1 MLDSLEDLVSALTK
15 LPSIGRK
22 SAWRL
27 ALYLMERPESEV
39 RYLADTIAA
48 VRQKVRRCTACFNYS
63 EQEICAVCSS
73 LSRDKSLICVVE
85 KPTDV
90 FTIENAGR
98 YRGLYHVLGGLL
110 SPLNGITAEKLQ
122 FPRLMERLRT
132 GGVGE
137 VIIGLGG
144 SSDAETTSLYIARI
158 LKDENVR
165 VTRFA
170 RGLPAGLE
178 LEHVDQLT
186 LTQALSERIDV
197 VRGWGGGSSAV

>member
-1 MLDSLEDLVSALTK
+1 MLESLEELVTALSK
-15 LPSIGRK
+15 LPTIGRK

-27 ALYLMERPESEV
+27 ALYLMERPETEA
-39 RYLADTIAA
+39 RHLADTVLA
-48 VRQKVRRCTACFNYS
+48 VRRKIRRCTVCHNYS
-63 EQEICAVCSS
+63 EEEVCAVCVSQA
-73 LSRDKSLICVVE
+73 RDRTLVCVVE

-90 FTIENAGR
+90 FTIESAGR

-122 FPRLMERLRT
+122 IASLRERLRT
-132 GGVGE
+132 GGDGVRE

-144 SSDAETTSLYIARI
+144 SGDAETTALYLARV
-158 LKDENVR
+158 LRGEGVK

-186 LTQALSERIDV
+186 LTQALTERIDV
-197 VRGWGGGSSAV
+197 MYRD

>member
-1 MLDSLEDLVSALTK
+1 MLDSLETLVTALNK
-15 LPSIGRK
+15 LPTIGRK

-39 RYLADTIAA
+39 NHIAGVITS
-48 VRQKVRRCTACFNYS
+48 VRQKIRRCAICHNYS
-63 EQEICAVCSS
+63 EQEICAVCASA
-73 LSRDKSLICVVE
+73 SRDKSVICVVE
-85 KPTDV
+85 KPTDAL
-90 FTIENAGR
+90 TIENSGR

-110 SPLNGITAEKLQ
+110 SPLNGVTAEKLRIAQ
-122 FPRLMERLRT
+122 FVERL
-132 GGVGE
+132 GAGCVKE

-144 SSDAETTSLYIARI
+144 SGDAETTSLYIARI
-158 LKDENVR
+158 LRDKDVR

-186 LTQALSERIDV
+186 LTQALNERIDV
-197 VRGWGGGSSAV
+197 SRCGEW

>member
-1 MLDSLEDLVSALTK
+1 MLDSLEELVAALSK
-15 LPSIGRK
+15 LPTIGRK

-27 ALYLMERPESEV
+27 ALHLIERPESEA
-39 RYLADTIAA
+39 RHLADAVLT
-48 VRQKVRRCTACFNYS
+48 VRQKIRRCVVCHNYS
-63 EQEICAVCSS
+63 EQEVCTVCASQV
-73 LSRDKSLICVVE
+73 RDRTLVCVVE

-110 SPLNGITAEKLQ
+110 SPLNGITADKLQ
-122 FPRLMERLRT
+122 IASLKERLRSSDDD
-132 GGVGE
+132 VKE

-144 SSDAETTSLYIARI
+144 SGDAETTALYLARV
-158 LKDENVR
+158 LRDEGVK

-178 LEHVDQLT
+178 LEHVDLLT
-186 LTQALSERIDV
+186 LTQALTERIDV
-197 VRGWGGGSSAV
+197 MHRD

>member
-1 MLDSLEDLVSALTK
+1 MVAALNK
-15 LPSIGRK
+15 LPTIGRK

-27 ALYLMERPESEV
+27 ALHLMERPESEV
-39 RYLADTIAA
+39 RHLADTIAS
-48 VRQKVRRCTACFNYS
+48 VRRKITRCSVCFNYS
-63 EQEICAVCSS
+63 EQEVCAVCSS
-73 LSRDKSLICVVE
+73 PSRDRSVICVVE

-90 FTIENAGR
+90 FTIESAGR

-122 FPRLMERLRT
+122 FAQLMDRLRI
-132 GGVGE
+132 GE
-137 VIIGLGG
+137 TAEIIIGLGG
-144 SSDAETTSLYIARI
+144 SGDAETTSLYIARV
-158 LKDENVR
+158 LKDKNVR

-186 LTQALSERIDV
+186 LTQALTERINV
-197 VRGWGGGSSAV
+197 CVL

>member
-1 MLDSLEDLVSALTK
+1 MLESLEELVAALSK
-15 LPSIGRK
+15 LPTIGRK

-27 ALYLMERPESEV
+27 ALYLMERPEAEAKH
-39 RYLADTIAA
+39 LADTVLS
-48 VRQKVRRCTACFNYS
+48 VRRKVRRCGVCFNYS
-63 EQEICAVCSS
+63 EGSVCSVCAS
-73 LSRDKSLICVVE
+73 AARDRSLICVVE

-110 SPLNGITAEKLQ
+110 SPLNGVTAEKLQ
-122 FPRLMERLRT
+122 ITRLRERLGAS
-132 GGVGE
+132 GGDVEVKE

-144 SSDAETTSLYIARI
+144 SGDAETTALYLAKV
-158 LKDENVR
+158 LKGDGVK

-178 LEHVDQLT
+178 IEHVDQLT
-186 LTQALSERIDV
+186 LTQALNERVDV
-197 VRGWGGGSSAV
+197 G

>member
-1 MLDSLEDLVSALTK
+1 MLESLEELVAALSR
-15 LPSIGRK
+15 LPTIGRK

-27 ALYLMERPESEV
+27 ALYLMERPEAEAKH
-39 RYLADTIAA
+39 LADT
-48 VRQKVRRCTACFNYS
+48 VLSVRRKVGRCTVCHNYS
-63 EQEICAVCSS
+63 EGAVCAVCASA
-73 LSRDKSLICVVE
+73 SRDRSLICAVE

-98 YRGLYHVLGGLL
+98 YKGLYHVLGGLL

-122 FPRLMERLRT
+122 IAGLLARIR
-132 GGVGE
+132 GGGAEAKE

-144 SSDAETTSLYIARI
+144 SGDAETTALYLAKA
-158 LKDENVR
+158 LKGEGVR

-178 LEHVDQLT
+178 IEHVDQLT
-186 LTQALSERIDV
+186 LTQALNERVDV
-197 VRGWGGGSSAV
+197 

>member
-1 MLDSLEDLVSALTK
+1 MEELVAALSR
-15 LPSIGRK
+15 LPTIGRK

-27 ALYLMERPESEV
+27 ALYLMERPEAEAKH
-39 RYLADTIAA
+39 LADTVLS
-48 VRQKVRRCTACFNYS
+48 VRRKVRRCGVCFNYS
-63 EQEICAVCSS
+63 EGDVCAVCASA
-73 LSRDKSLICVVE
+73 SRDRSQICVVE

-122 FPRLMERLRT
+122 IARLRERL
-132 GGVGE
+132 GGDEGDVEVKE

-144 SSDAETTSLYIARI
+144 SGDAETTALYLAKV
-158 LKDENVR
+158 LKGDGVR

-178 LEHVDQLT
+178 IEHVDQLT
-186 LTQALSERIDV
+186 LTQALNERVDV
-197 VRGWGGGSSAV
+197 

>member
-1 MLDSLEDLVSALTK
+1 MLESLEELVTALSK
-15 LPSIGRK
+15 LPTIGRK

-27 ALYLMERPESEV
+27 ALYLMERPEAEAKH
-39 RYLADTIAA
+39 LADTVLS
-48 VRQKVRRCTACFNYS
+48 VRKKVRRCSVCFNYS
-63 EQEICAVCSS
+63 EGAVCAVCASAA
-73 LSRDKSLICVVE
+73 RDRSQICVVE

-122 FPRLMERLRT
+122 IARLRERL
-132 GGVGE
+132 GGDGGDVEVKE

-144 SSDAETTSLYIARI
+144 SGDAETTALYLAKV
-158 LKDENVR
+158 LKGEGVR

-178 LEHVDQLT
+178 IEHVDQLT
-186 LTQALSERIDV
+186 LTQALNERVDV
-197 VRGWGGGSSAV
+197 SG

>member
-1 MLDSLEDLVSALTK
+1 MLESLEELVSALSK
-15 LPSIGRK
+15 LPTIGRK

-27 ALYLMERPESEV
+27 ALHLMERPEAEAK
-39 RYLADTIAA
+39 YLADTVLAA
-48 VRQKVRRCTACFNYS
+48 RQKIRRCVACHNYS
-63 EQEICAVCSS
+63 EGEVCTVCASQARDRS
-73 LSRDKSLICVVE
+73 LVCVVE

-122 FPRLMERLRT
+122 VASLKKRLRT
-132 GGVGE
+132 GDDDVKE

-144 SSDAETTSLYIARI
+144 SGDAETTALYLARV
-158 LKDENVR
+158 LRDEGVR

-186 LTQALSERIDV
+186 LTQALTERIDV
-197 VRGWGGGSSAV
+197 MYRD

>member
-1 MLDSLEDLVSALTK
+1 MLEPLEDLVTALSK
-15 LPSIGRK
+15 LPTIGRK

-27 ALYLMERPESEV
+27 ALYLMERPEAEAKS
-39 RYLADTIAA
+39 LADA
-48 VRQKVRRCTACFNYS
+48 VVSARQKIRRCRVCFNYS
-63 EQEICAVCSS
+63 ERETCDVCAS
-73 LSRDKSLICVVE
+73 LARDRSAVCVVE
-85 KPTDV
+85 KPADV

-122 FPRLMERLRT
+122 IAQLKERLR
-132 GGVGE
+132 VGNNEVKE

-144 SSDAETTSLYIARI
+144 SGDAETTALYLARV
-158 LKDENVR
+158 LKDENIR

-186 LTQALSERIDV
+186 LTQALTERIDV
-197 VRGWGGGSSAV
+197 TRDYCSR

>member
-1 MLDSLEDLVSALTK
+1 MLQSLEELVSALTK
-15 LPSIGRK
+15 LPTIGRK

-27 ALYLMERPESEV
+27 ALYLMERPEAESK
-39 RYLADTIAA
+39 YLADTVLS
-48 VRQKVRRCTACFNYS
+48 VRQKVRRCAVCHNYS
-63 EQEICAVCSS
+63 EDEVCAVCASQA
-73 LSRDKSLICVVE
+73 RDRSVICIVE

-98 YRGLYHVLGGLL
+98 YRGMYHVLGGLL

-122 FPRLMERLRT
+122 ISSLKERIRA
-132 GGVGE
+132 GDDDVKE
-137 VIIGLGG
+137 IIIGLGG
-144 SSDAETTSLYIARI
+144 SGDAETTALYLARI
-158 LKDENVR
+158 LRDEGVR

-186 LTQALSERIDV
+186 LTQALTERIDV
-197 VRGWGGGSSAV
+197 MYRD

>member
-1 MLDSLEDLVSALTK
+1 MLESLEELVAALSK
-15 LPSIGRK
+15 LPTIGRK

-27 ALYLMERPESEV
+27 ALYLMERPEAEAKH
-39 RYLADTIAA
+39 LADTVLS
-48 VRQKVRRCTACFNYS
+48 VRRKVRRCNVCFNYS
-63 EQEICAVCSS
+63 EEAVCAVCAST
-73 LSRDKSLICVVE
+73 SRDKSLICVVE

-98 YRGLYHVLGGLL
+98 YKGLYHVLGGLL

-122 FPRLMERLRT
+122 IARLRERLGE
-132 GGVGE
+132 GGETEVKE

-144 SSDAETTSLYIARI
+144 SGDAETTALYLAKV
-158 LKDENVR
+158 LKNDGVR

-178 LEHVDQLT
+178 IEHVDQLT
-186 LTQALSERIDV
+186 LTQALNERVDV
-197 VRGWGGGSSAV
+197 

>member
-1 MLDSLEDLVSALTK
+1 MLDSLEELVSALTK
-15 LPSIGRK
+15 LPTIGRK

-27 ALYLMERPESEV
+27 ALHLMERPEAESK
-39 RYLADTIAA
+39 YLADTVLA
-48 VRQKVRRCTACFNYS
+48 VRRKVRRCTVCHNYS
-63 EQEICAVCSS
+63 EDEVCAVCASQA
-73 LSRDKSLICVVE
+73 RDRSLICIVE

-110 SPLNGITAEKLQ
+110 SPLNGITADKLQ
-122 FPRLMERLRT
+122 IASLKERLRS
-132 GGVGE
+132 GDDDIRE

-144 SSDAETTSLYIARI
+144 SGDAETTAIYLART
-158 LKDENVR
+158 LRDEGVK

-186 LTQALSERIDV
+186 LTQALTERIDV
-197 VRGWGGGSSAV
+197 MYRD

>member
-1 MLDSLEDLVSALTK
+1 MLESLEDLVTALNK
-15 LPSIGRK
+15 LPTIGRK

-27 ALYLMERPESEV
+27 ALYLMERPEAEAK
-39 RYLADTIAA
+39 YLADAVLAA
-48 VRQKVRRCTACFNYS
+48 RQKIRRCRVCFNYS
-63 EQEICAVCSS
+63 EREMCSVCASNA
-73 LSRDKSLICVVE
+73 RDRSVVCVVE

-90 FTIENAGR
+90 FTLENAGR

-122 FPRLMERLRT
+122 IAQLKERLRV
-132 GGVGE
+132 GGSEVKE

-144 SSDAETTSLYIARI
+144 SGDAETTALYLAKI
-158 LKDENVR
+158 LKADNIK

-178 LEHVDQLT
+178 LEHVDMLT
-186 LTQALSERIDV
+186 LTQALTERIDV
-197 VRGWGGGSSAV
+197 THGDR

>member
-1 MLDSLEDLVSALTK
+1 LEELVAALSR
-15 LPSIGRK
+15 LPTIGRK

-27 ALYLMERPESEV
+27 ALYLMERPEAEAKH
-39 RYLADTIAA
+39 LADTVLS
-48 VRQKVRRCTACFNYS
+48 VRRKVRRCGVCFNYS
-63 EQEICAVCSS
+63 EGDVCAVCASA
-73 LSRDKSLICVVE
+73 SRDRSQICVVE

-122 FPRLMERLRT
+122 IARLRERL
-132 GGVGE
+132 GGDEGDVEVKE

-144 SSDAETTSLYIARI
+144 SGDAETTALYLAKV
-158 LKDENVR
+158 LKGDGVR

-178 LEHVDQLT
+178 IEHVDQLT
-186 LTQALSERIDV
+186 LTQALNERVDV
-197 VRGWGGGSSAV
+197 

>member
-1 MLDSLEDLVSALTK
+1 MLESLEELVAALSK
-15 LPSIGRK
+15 LPTIGRK

-27 ALYLMERPESEV
+27 ALYLMERPEAEAKH
-39 RYLADTIAA
+39 LADTVLS
-48 VRQKVRRCTACFNYS
+48 VRRKVRRCGVCFNYS
-63 EQEICAVCSS
+63 EGAVCSVCAS
-73 LSRDKSLICVVE
+73 AARDRSLICVVE

-110 SPLNGITAEKLQ
+110 SPLNGVTAEKLQ
-122 FPRLMERLRT
+122 IARLRERL
-132 GGVGE
+132 GGDGGDVEVKE

-144 SSDAETTSLYIARI
+144 SGDAETTALYLAKV
-158 LKDENVR
+158 LKGDGVR

-178 LEHVDQLT
+178 IEHVDQLT
-186 LTQALSERIDV
+186 LTQALNERVDA
-197 VRGWGGGSSAV
+197 G

>member
-1 MLDSLEDLVSALTK
+1 MLESLEELVTALAK
-15 LPSIGRK
+15 LPTIGRK

-27 ALYLMERPESEV
+27 ALYLMERPEAEAK
-39 RYLADTIAA
+39 YLADAVLAA
-48 VRQKVRRCTACFNYS
+48 RRKIRRCRVCFNYS
-63 EQEICAVCSS
+63 ELEMCAVCASS
-73 LSRDKSLICVVE
+73 ARDRSIVCAVE

-90 FTIENAGR
+90 FAIENAGR

-122 FPRLMERLRT
+122 IAPLKERLR
-132 GGVGE
+132 GGEIKE

-144 SSDAETTSLYIARI
+144 SGDAETTALYLARI
-158 LKDENVR
+158 LKDEEIR

-178 LEHVDQLT
+178 LEHVDLLT
-186 LTQALSERIDV
+186 LTQALTERIDV
-197 VRGWGGGSSAV
+197 ARGG

>member
-1 MLDSLEDLVSALTK
+1 M
-15 LPSIGRK
+15 
-22 SAWRL
+22 
-27 ALYLMERPESEV
+27 
-39 RYLADTIAA
+39 
-48 VRQKVRRCTACFNYS
+48 
-63 EQEICAVCSS
+63 
-73 LSRDKSLICVVE
+73 ICVVE

-122 FPRLMERLRT
+122 VAGLCGRIRAGNAE
-132 GGVGE
+132 VKE

-144 SSDAETTSLYIARI
+144 SGDAETTALYLAKV
-158 LKDENVR
+158 LKGEGVR

-178 LEHVDQLT
+178 IEHVDQLT
-186 LTQALSERIDV
+186 LTQALTERVD
-197 VRGWGGGSSAV
+197 A

>member
-1 MLDSLEDLVSALTK
+1 M
-15 LPSIGRK
+15 
-22 SAWRL
+22 
-27 ALYLMERPESEV
+27 MERPESEV
-39 RYLADTIAA
+39 RHLADTIAS
-48 VRQKVRRCTACFNYS
+48 VREKVRRCTVCFNYS
-63 EQEICAVCSS
+63 EQEVCAVCSS
-73 LSRDKSLICVVE
+73 SSRDRSLICIVE

-122 FPRLMERLRT
+122 FPRLMERLRA
-132 GGVGE
+132 GEIGE

-144 SSDAETTSLYIARI
+144 SSDAETTSLYIAKI
-158 LKDENVR
+158 LNDKNVK

-178 LEHVDQLT
+178 LEYVDQLT
-186 LTQALSERIDV
+186 LTQALSERILYSC
-197 VRGWGGGSSAV
+197 R

>member
-1 MLDSLEDLVSALTK
+1 MLESLEELVTALGK
-15 LPSIGRK
+15 LPTIGRK

-27 ALYLMERPESEV
+27 ALYLMERPEGEAQ
-39 RYLADTIAA
+39 YLADA
-48 VRQKVRRCTACFNYS
+48 VLTARRKIRRCRVCFNYS
-63 EQEICAVCSS
+63 EQEVCAVCAST
-73 LSRDKSLICVVE
+73 SRDRSVVCVVE

-110 SPLNGITAEKLQ
+110 SPLNGVTAEKLQ
-122 FPRLMERLRT
+122 IAPLKERLRT
-132 GGVGE
+132 GGGE
-137 VIIGLGG
+137 VKEIIIGLGG
-144 SSDAETTSLYIARI
+144 SGDAETTALYLTRI
-158 LKDENVR
+158 LKDVGVK

-186 LTQALSERIDV
+186 LTQALTERIDV
-197 VRGWGGGSSAV
+197 WTP